1 MRVNL
6 FSLKDSYAF
15 HLMALMGNINI
26 IFSVYFYIFNYKVI
40 TNSGI
45 ICFIIVFY
53 LNLSFIILFLTCFLI
68 ENFFHIKVKNNF
80 LKNNKFYDI
89 CFDTGIIFYFLFV
102 LYFIITKDVA
112 NHFEIVIKT
121 ALLLFFFILFILL
134 RLLKFLFHKNGKKN
148 EN

>member
-89 CFDTGIIFYFLFV
+89 CFDTGIILYVLFI
-102 LYFIITKDVA
+102 LYFILTKDVA

>member
-26 IFSVYFYIFNYKVI
+26 IFSVYFFIFNYKVI
-40 TNSGI
+40 THSGI

-89 CFDTGIIFYFLFV
+89 CFYTGIIFYVLFI
-102 LYFIITKDVA
+102 LYFILTKDVA

>member
-1 MRVNL
+1 MRINL

-15 HLMALMGNINI
+15 HLMALMVNINI

-89 CFDTGIIFYFLFV
+89 CFDTGIIFYVLFI
-102 LYFIITKDVA
+102 LYFILTKDVT